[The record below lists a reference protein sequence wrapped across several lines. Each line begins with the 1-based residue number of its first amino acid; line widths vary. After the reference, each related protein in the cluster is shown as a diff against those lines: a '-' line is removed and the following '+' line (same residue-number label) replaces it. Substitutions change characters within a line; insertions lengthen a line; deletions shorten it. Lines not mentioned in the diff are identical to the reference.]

1 MNNKKMMLFALLSLH
16 VRQQEQMI
24 SYGFLFSPTTTTT
37 SFVQNSSLHNTLF
50 LVPTTTLTRRRQ
62 QQTAPLQLF
71 HNDNNDYFY
80 YYFGTVAEN
89 AWSNPAS
96 ERLKSM
102 VGTTLL
108 WAVPLA
114 VLIVVA
120 LIAAVFSAVMPIVD
134 NMFYGTLRE
143 EARAYLPGL
152 WEDYQ
157 NDPRLRQ
164 DESFDTRLDLQLEL
178 WDELARYK
186 AQTLREICLLDDDDD
201 NVDDNNNNDDDFY
214 KSLWHR
220 VNAELEEGEELENRP
235 DLIAFLEV
243 GILKKQT
250 MLSNNNNNKE
260 VTRTMDEIVTNEL
273 NRMDLVM
280 RFFNKSTEFAGNSRR
295 TMIYQQ
301 WEEKKK
307 KKKGKK
313 EQATAETKEDP

>member
-1 MNNKKMMLFALLSLH
+1 MLHHDNHNN
-16 VRQQEQMI
+16 
-24 SYGFLFSPTTTTT
+24 Y
-37 SFVQNSSLHNTLF
+37 
-50 LVPTTTLTRRRQ
+50 
-62 QQTAPLQLF
+62 
-71 HNDNNDYFY
+71 Y

-96 ERLKSM
+96 EQLKSM
-102 VGTTLL
+102 VGTTL

-120 LIAAVFSAVMPIVD
+120 LIGAVFSTVMPIVD
-134 NMFYGTLRE
+134 TMFYSTLRE
-143 EARAYLPGL
+143 EVRAYLPDR

-157 NDPRLRQ
+157 NDPRLHP

-201 NVDDNNNNDDDFY
+201 NNNNNNNNDFY

-235 DLIAFLEV
+235 DLIAFLEA
-243 GILKKQT
+243 GILKKQQT
-250 MLSNNNNNKE
+250 ILSNNNNNNKE
-260 VTRTMDEIVTNEL
+260 VTRTMDEIVNNEL

-280 RFFNKSTEFAGNSRR
+280 RFFDKSTEFAGNSRQ
-295 TMIYQQ
+295 TIYQN

-307 KKKGKK
+307 KKKKEKK
-313 EQATAETKEDP
+313 EKATAETKDP